1 MEIPIRQEIQNV
13 LSALEN
19 ASDGELL
26 HSLRA
31 VLLSHSVFEELVD
44 SGGPDFR
51 DFQGLTAAIESSLL
65 LAKVDTQG
73 HIVKVNENFFILTG
87 YSQKELIGKSIGEL
101 SAGLHDDAYLFEIWD
116 KISHGSIWRGEVKK
130 RSKNGNILWFNAT
143 ILPVVS
149 TRGDIEHYISLYID
163 ISKRKKAEGD
173 LEMFLQMVNLSNDAI
188 QVADESGK
196 FVYVNER
203 SSINLG
209 YSREELIGKN
219 VVETEQVF
227 QSVEDW
233 KRHVEVVK
241 GMPEGLLV
249 EGINVRKDGSLFPVE
264 VNVRWL
270 ELGGAGYIIGVLRDI
285 SERRLSERV
294 MQKTQHILS
303 EAQSLAKIASFE
315 IDLDKGTIM
324 HSENAWEVFG
334 FPSSMEFTIENL
346 VNQIHPDD
354 VNRVREAW
362 FEATTHNSSIRIEF
376 RVMSP
381 NTKVHHIL
389 GLAQTLSHKDGL
401 AGTMLCTAQNITD
414 TVVSRLKL
422 EERTRE
428 LEIRNGELDQFA
440 QIVSHDL
447 KSPLRAIHNL
457 SEWIKESRGRDMQ
470 EMDAH
475 IELLQ
480 RRIQRM
486 ENLINGILSYSSAGR
501 QREDRTYFSALD
513 VVNDICESHRTAGV
527 EAQIIMDDLPDMYED
542 RLIFEQVMS
551 NLISNAV
558 KHNTN
563 NNPEVIIRYQF
574 IPGMHQFYVEDNG
587 PGIETRFHVKIFQ
600 MFQTLSSRDQ
610 HENTGVGL
618 AIVKKLCSEKN
629 WRISLKNRP
638 GGGSS
643 FCVEIPQ

>member
-13 LSALEN
+13 LDALEN
-19 ASDGELL
+19 ASDSELL

-73 HIVKVNENFFILTG
+73 NILKVNENFYILTG
-87 YSQKELIGKSIGEL
+87 FSSTELIGKNIGEL

-130 RSKNGNILWFNAT
+130 RSKGGKILWFNAT
-143 ILPVVS
+143 ILPVVN
-149 TRGDIEHYISLYID
+149 TKGNIEHFISLYID

-188 QVADESGK
+188 QVADEAGN

-203 SSINLG
+203 ASRNLG
-209 YSREELIGKN
+209 YTREEMIGKN
-219 VVETEQVF
+219 VMETEQVF
-227 QSVEDW
+227 QSQEDW
-233 KRHVEVVK
+233 SRHVNVVK
-241 GMPEGLLV
+241 GLPDGLLV
-249 EGINVRKDGSLFPVE
+249 EGVNIRKDGSQFPVE

-270 ELGGAGYIIGVLRDI
+270 ELGGVGYIIGVLRDI
-285 SERRLSERV
+285 SERRMGERV

-354 VNRVREAW
+354 VNRVRDAW
-362 FEATTHNSSIRIEF
+362 IEATTKNSSIRIEF
-376 RVMSP
+376 RVLSP
-381 NTKVHHIL
+381 NTRVHHIL

-414 TVVSRLKL
+414 SVVSRLKL

-457 SEWIKESRGRDMQ
+457 SEWIKESRGRDQ
-470 EMDAH
+470 VEMDAH

-501 QREDRTYFSALD
+501 QREARTYFSTLE
-513 VVNDICESHRTAGV
+513 VVTDICESQRTAGV
-527 EAQIIMDDLPDMYED
+527 KAKIFMDDLPDLFED
-542 RLIFEQVMS
+542 RLIFEQVMT

-563 NNPEVIIRYQF
+563 ENPEVIIRYQY
-574 IPGMHQFYVEDNG
+574 IPGIHQFFVEDNG
-587 PGIETRFHVKIFQ
+587 QSIDPRFHVKIFQ
-600 MFQTLSSRDQ
+600 MFQTLNSRDQ

-618 AIVKKLCSEKN
+618 AIVKKLCGEKN
-629 WRISLKNRP
+629 WKISLKNRLN
-638 GGGSS
+638 GGNS

>member
-1 MEIPIRQEIQNV
+1 MEIPIRKEIQNV
-13 LSALEN
+13 LDALEN
-19 ASDGELL
+19 ASDSELL
-26 HSLRA
+26 HSLRS
-31 VLLSHSVFEELVD
+31 VLLGHSVFEELVD

-73 HIVKVNENFFILTG
+73 NILKVNENFFILTG
-87 YSQKELIGKSIGEL
+87 YTSAELIGKSIGEL
-101 SAGLHDDAYLFEIWD
+101 SAGLHEDAYLFEIWD

-130 RSKNGNILWFNAT
+130 RSKNGEILWFNAT
-143 ILPVVS
+143 ILPVVN
-149 TRGDIEHYISLYID
+149 RKGDIEHYISLYID
-163 ISKRKKAEGD
+163 ISKRKKAEGE
-173 LEMFLQMVNLSNDAI
+173 LEMFLQMINLTNDAI
-188 QVADESGK
+188 QVANEDGK

-209 YSREELIGKN
+209 YSRQELIGKS
-219 VVETEQVF
+219 VLETEQIF
-227 QSVEDW
+227 KTPNDW
-233 KRHVEVVK
+233 YAHVEEIK
-241 GMPEGLLV
+241 GIPEGLLV
-249 EGINVRKDGSLFPVE
+249 EGVNIRQDGSLFPVE
-264 VNVRWL
+264 SNVRWL
-270 ELGGAGYIIGVLRDI
+270 ELDGVGYIIAVIRDI
-285 SERRLSERV
+285 SDRRMSDRL

-334 FPSSMEFTIENL
+334 FPGSLEFTIENL

-354 VNRVREAW
+354 VDRVRDAW
-362 FEATTHNSSIRIEF
+362 FEATTKNRSIRIEF
-376 RVMSP
+376 RVMTP
-381 NTKVHHIL
+381 NGKIHHVL
-389 GLAQTLSHKDGL
+389 GLAQTLSHKEGL

-414 TVVSRLKL
+414 SVVSRLKL
-422 EERTRE
+422 EQRTRE

-457 SEWIKESRGRDMQ
+457 SEWIKESREKDPQ

-501 QREDRTYFSALD
+501 QREARTYFSALE
-513 VVNDICESHRTAGV
+513 VVTDICESHRTAGLK
-527 EAQIIMDDLPDMYED
+527 ARIILDDLPDLFED
-542 RLIFEQVMS
+542 RLIFEQVMT

-558 KHNTN
+558 KHNAN
-563 NNPEVIIRYQF
+563 PNPEVFIRYQF
-574 IPGMHQFYVEDNG
+574 VPGMHQFYVEDNG
-587 PGIETRFHVKIFQ
+587 PGIDPRFHSKIFQ

-629 WRISLKNRP
+629 WKISVQNKTK
-638 GGGSS
+638 GGAS